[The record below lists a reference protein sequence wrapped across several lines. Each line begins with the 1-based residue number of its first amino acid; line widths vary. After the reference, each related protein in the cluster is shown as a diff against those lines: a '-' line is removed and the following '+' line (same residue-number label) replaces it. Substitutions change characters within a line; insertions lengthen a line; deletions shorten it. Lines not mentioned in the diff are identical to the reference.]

1 LLTVLYIV
9 CFAHEGQR
17 QKIGMHEM
25 SFIKRIGRGV
35 ARKALGPV
43 EKAYRNIEHAQLSR
57 GAVLI
62 DIPPSNRRGGGLG
75 TTTYGEWCYTI
86 GIFQS
91 LFFQNFPQRPI
102 RMLDVGC
109 GVGRLYL
116 AAKSYLTEDDSYLGI
131 DIGET
136 FIDVCKSQYREANVS
151 FLHTPASNGYYAAEV
166 KGGPVAWPIANGAHN
181 FVTALSVWTHLREE
195 DWRFYLNEVARVLAN
210 EGTAVISFFILDD
223 HYHPEKKTSRI
234 SRFYPQAENKWIF
247 DTPAYGSQ
255 HWTYPKWAD
264 VPEVA
269 IAVPKSVFDEEVAKA
284 GIEIVH
290 YYPGQWKDQP
300 GFFFQDV
307 VILKKSGVK
316 GEATRKK

>member
-1 LLTVLYIV
+1 
-9 CFAHEGQR
+9 
-17 QKIGMHEM
+17 M
-25 SFIKRIGRGV
+25 SLIKRIGRGV
-35 ARKALGPV
+35 ARRAYGPV
-43 EKAYRNIEHAQLSR
+43 ERVYRYIERPQLSR
-57 GAVLI
+57 GAVLVA
-62 DIPPSNRRGGGLG
+62 IPPSSRRGGDLG

-116 AAKSYLTEDDSYLGI
+116 AAKPYLSPDDSYMGI
-131 DIGET
+131 DVGAD
-136 FIDVCKSQYREANVS
+136 FIEISKSQYREPNVS
-151 FLHTPASNGYYAAEV
+151 FLHTRASNGYYASDV
-166 KGGPVAWPIANGAHN
+166 TGGPVAWPIADGAHN

-195 DWRFYLNEVARVLAN
+195 DWRFYLREVGRVLARD
-210 EGTAVISFFILDD
+210 GTAVISFFILDD
-223 HYHPEKKTSRI
+223 LYHPEKKTSRP

-247 DTPAYGSQ
+247 DAPAYGSK
-255 HWTYPKWAD
+255 HWTYPKWAN

-269 IAVPKSVFDEEVAKA
+269 IAVPKSVFDDEVAAA
-284 GIEIVH
+284 GMEIVH

-307 VILKKSGVK
+307 VILKKSEAK
-316 GEATRKK
+316 GKAAKKV